1 MPEQTYQSTFAMRL
15 ETPMEI
21 LFHVFNTEIPRCV
34 KTAEAS
40 LNGES
45 PIKYAP
51 NAESSIAYE
60 KFAKEMVKLHEKE
73 TAKPRHQSIR

>member
-1 MPEQTYQSTFAMRL
+1 MYL
-15 ETPMEI
+15 
-21 LFHVFNTEIPRCV
+21 

-60 KFAKEMVKLHEKE
+60 KFAKEMVKLREKKRNCWLLQ
-73 TAKPRHQSIR
+73 TSIH